1 MEYPMYDTI
10 MPSTVLRDKN
20 LNPMAKILYSEIY
33 TNSAK
38 GYCEMSSATFA
49 KLYDVNAATV
59 SRWLESLIKYGYI
72 ERVQPDKDKRRVFY
86 KVLRK
91 EACI

>member
-1 MEYPMYDTI
+1 MEYPTYNTI
-10 MPSTVLRDKN
+10 MPSAVLRDKN

-33 TNSAK
+33 TNSAYSVK

-49 KLYDVNAATV
+49 ILYDVNAATV

-72 ERVQPDKDKRRVFY
+72 ERVQPDKDGRRVFY
-86 KVLRK
+86 RVLK
-91 EACI
+91 